1 MTAGPFELQ
10 GEYLDANDQN
20 AVTVHGVLQS
30 SKPKGYWIQPSLYL
44 IPKLLEGVVRYSA
57 VDSSNR
63 GVALSDGIR
72 GATSGGTMEKMDE
85 LYVGGN
91 WYIEG
96 NDVKLQFGYIH
107 GESKGAVAPTSA
119 TGVVATGTAI
129 KATTDGFRSQVQVN
143 F

>member
-1 MTAGPFELQ
+1 MTAE
-10 GEYLDANDQN
+10 DKK
-20 AVTVHGVLQS
+20 AVTVLGLVHAA
-30 SKPKGYWIQPSLYL
+30 KPNGYWVQPSVYL
-44 IPKLLEGVVRYSA
+44 IPKKLEAVVRYSA
-57 VDSSNR
+57 LDSDNR

-72 GATSGGTMEKMDE
+72 GATSGGTMDKMDE

-107 GESKGAVAPTSA
+107 GTSKDPLSPTTA

-129 KATTDGFRSQVQVN
+129 KASTDGFRTQVQVN